1 MINWFK
7 GQGIR
12 FRIIALMFFLILPL
26 LFLIQ
31 GYILPSFED
40 KFYQN
45 KKDITRIAVE
55 MGIGAVDR
63 IYTDFKEGKIKEEE
77 AKIQALSVLRNVR
90 YNGNEYL
97 WVNDFT
103 PRMIMHPI
111 RPELVGKDLST
122 MKDPNGKFL
131 FLEMVNI
138 TKKDGGGFVDYMW
151 AKPKSETPV
160 QKISYVKEFKP
171 WGWIIGNGVYADD
184 VAAEMK
190 TMYIKI
196 WTVLALTIL
205 LAGVLVFAFSSYLTK
220 KLLEI
225 SEKVFKGSQ
234 LFKTTSEDITVSSEN
249 ISRRTFSSAAALQ
262 QTSASLEEISNMIK
276 KSADNSDELRL
287 ITNNSKN
294 NVANGKKSVEEMSN
308 TMKNIVENNNNI
320 TDQVSKSNMEMED
333 IISMIGEITNKT
345 NVINDIV
352 FQTKLLSFNAS
363 VEAARAGE
371 NGKGFAV
378 VAEEIGNLATMSGNS
393 AKEIGLIL
401 NQSTVRVSEIIERNR
416 SGINLLMIHATKN
429 LDAGLLNAN
438 QCGKS
443 LDLIV
448 MDSDK
453 VNMMVN
459 EITEAFKEQATGVH
473 EITNAMG
480 DLDIVT
486 QENANSAKENS
497 KSAEVLHKDALEMEN
512 VTRELIKVLTGSS
525 ETSFKKV
532 G

>member
-249 ISRRTFSSAAALQ
+249 ISRPFSKRLQ
-262 QTSASLEEISNMIK
+262 VWK
-276 KSADNSDELRL
+276 KFP
-287 ITNNSKN
+287 I
-294 NVANGKKSVEEMSN
+294 
-308 TMKNIVENNNNI
+308 
-320 TDQVSKSNMEMED
+320 
-333 IISMIGEITNKT
+333 
-345 NVINDIV
+345 
-352 FQTKLLSFNAS
+352 
-363 VEAARAGE
+363 
-371 NGKGFAV
+371 
-378 VAEEIGNLATMSGNS
+378 
-393 AKEIGLIL
+393 
-401 NQSTVRVSEIIERNR
+401 
-416 SGINLLMIHATKN
+416 
-429 LDAGLLNAN
+429 
-438 QCGKS
+438 
-443 LDLIV
+443 
-448 MDSDK
+448 
-453 VNMMVN
+453 
-459 EITEAFKEQATGVH
+459 
-473 EITNAMG
+473 
-480 DLDIVT
+480 
-486 QENANSAKENS
+486 
-497 KSAEVLHKDALEMEN
+497 
-512 VTRELIKVLTGSS
+512 
-525 ETSFKKV
+525 
-532 G
+532 

>member
-1 MINWFK
+1 
-7 GQGIR
+7 
-12 FRIIALMFFLILPL
+12 
-26 LFLIQ
+26 
-31 GYILPSFED
+31 
-40 KFYQN
+40 
-45 KKDITRIAVE
+45 
-55 MGIGAVDR
+55 
-63 IYTDFKEGKIKEEE
+63 
-77 AKIQALSVLRNVR
+77 
-90 YNGNEYL
+90 
-97 WVNDFT
+97 
-103 PRMIMHPI
+103 
-111 RPELVGKDLST
+111 
-122 MKDPNGKFL
+122 
-131 FLEMVNI
+131 
-138 TKKDGGGFVDYMW
+138 
-151 AKPKSETPV
+151 
-160 QKISYVKEFKP
+160 
-171 WGWIIGNGVYADD
+171 
-184 VAAEMK
+184 
-190 TMYIKI
+190 
-196 WTVLALTIL
+196 
-205 LAGVLVFAFSSYLTK
+205 
-220 KLLEI
+220 
-225 SEKVFKGSQ
+225 
-234 LFKTTSEDITVSSEN
+234 
-249 ISRRTFSSAAALQ
+249 
-262 QTSASLEEISNMIK
+262 MIK